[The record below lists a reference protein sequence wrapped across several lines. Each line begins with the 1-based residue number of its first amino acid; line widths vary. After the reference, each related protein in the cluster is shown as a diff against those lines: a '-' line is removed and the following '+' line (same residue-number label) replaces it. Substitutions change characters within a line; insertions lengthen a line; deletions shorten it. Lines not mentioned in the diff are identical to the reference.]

1 MKMKKFI
8 LGTVFGIV
16 ISASTV
22 AYATDSI
29 QTLLFPAKFEFNGKN
44 AEVGDEYKVLNYN
57 GHAYVP
63 IRFVAENIGAAIDY
77 DPETEKIYVK
87 NGNLDITDPE
97 YNSISVG
104 NLILTKDGEN
114 TKVTYQLKMENMGNE
129 KNMIGANLSFYNDT
143 AEKIGEVVITG
154 NDFGNKT
161 QTFEAIGTGDFR
173 AYSTVKLHIGAVNN
187 RIIGGA
193 TRR

>member
-8 LGTVFGIV
+8 LGAAFGIV

-44 AEVGDEYKVLNYN
+44 AEVGNEYKVLNYN

-63 IRFVAENIGAAIDY
+63 IRFVAENIGATIDY
-77 DPETEKIYVK
+77 DPETKKIFVK
-87 NGNLDITDPE
+87 NGNLDLTDPD
-97 YNSISVG
+97 YNGISVG
-104 NLILTKDGEN
+104 NLILTKDGQN

-129 KNMIGANLSFYNDT
+129 KNMIGANLSFYNDK
-143 AEKIGEVVITG
+143 AEKIGEVVINGT
-154 NDFGNKT
+154 NFGNKT

-173 AYSTVKLHIGAVNN
+173 VYSTVKLHIGAVNYN
-187 RIIGGA
+187 IIGGGPK
-193 TRR
+193 